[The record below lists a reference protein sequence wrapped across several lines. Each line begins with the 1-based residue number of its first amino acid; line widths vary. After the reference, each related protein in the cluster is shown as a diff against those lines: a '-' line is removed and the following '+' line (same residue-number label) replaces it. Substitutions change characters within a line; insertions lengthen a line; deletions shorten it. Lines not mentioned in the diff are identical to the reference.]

1 MRIWRKH
8 AISLGLLLAGSAA
21 LAQDT
26 LMLSD
31 AIALA
36 LANEHGI
43 LIARNEADVAEAF
56 ATPGNAGMLPRLDL
70 TGRAN
75 YNNQFTRLDFI
86 PGIPDV
92 EQNNVESTLLTGTLG
107 LTYTLFNG
115 RANALAFERARL
127 DADLADLGVRVRV
140 ESTLSQVIALYYA
153 LAGLHQDVA
162 ITTRLLEISQDRYR
176 RLEDRAALGGAGRLE
191 VLNALVDLRSD
202 SATFVLAQQRLQRT
216 AQDLDVLLGRRPGMP
231 IQVSRTIT
239 FADRLDQERLV
250 SEAMAR
256 NVLLLSSSA
265 SLRAAQVDERRA
277 KAFMWPR
284 LDMNA
289 GWTYTDQYFGVG
301 VVLQN
306 YNRGLNS
313 GLNLSLPVFDGGR
326 IRTQVEAARLRAEN
340 AQLAEEQA
348 RLSVERD
355 VRNAYVTWAAQR
367 QVQRIQEEAVGTAEL
382 NFERTSEL
390 FFAGQITGLQF
401 RQAQLDLANA
411 QRQSVVAGF
420 DTKVAEL
427 VLLQSSGGL
436 LEAVGVGRD
445 GMR

>member
-1 MRIWRKH
+1 
-8 AISLGLLLAGSAA
+8 LLAGSTA

-43 LIARNEADVAEAF
+43 RMARNEAAVADAF
-56 ATPGNAGMLPRLDL
+56 ATRGNASMLPRLDL
-70 TGRAN
+70 TGRAT
-75 YNNQFTRLDFI
+75 YNNQYTRLDFI

-107 LTYTLFNG
+107 LTYTLFHG
-115 RANALAFERARL
+115 RANALSFERAQL

-176 RLEDRAALGGAGRLE
+176 RLEDRAALGGSGRLE

-216 AQDLDVLLGRRPGMP
+216 AQDLDVLLGRKPGSP

-239 FADRLDQERLV
+239 FADRLDQELLV

-256 NVLLLSSSA
+256 NVMLLSTAA
-265 SLRAAQVDERRA
+265 SLRAAQVDEQRA

-326 IRTQVEAARLRAEN
+326 MRTQVEAARLLAEN

-367 QVQRIQEEAVGTAEL
+367 QVQRIQDEAVGTAEL
-382 NFERTSEL
+382 NFQRTSEL
-390 FFAGQITGLQF
+390 FFSGQITGLQF

-411 QRQSVVAGF
+411 ERQSVVAGF

-436 LEAVGVGRD
+436 LEAIGIGQD
-445 GMR
+445 GLR

>member
-1 MRIWRKH
+1 MRIWRKR
-8 AISLGLLLAGSAA
+8 AAEAA
-21 LAQDT
+21 LVLCAMPVAAQDT
-26 LMLSD
+26 LLLSD
-31 AIALA
+31 AIAMA

-43 LIARNEADVAEAF
+43 RIARNDAAVADAF
-56 ATPGNAGMLPRLDL
+56 ATAGNASMLPRLDL

-86 PGIPDV
+86 PGIADV

-115 RANALAFERARL
+115 RANALAFEGAKL

-176 RLEDRAALGGAGRLE
+176 RLEDRAALGGAGRLD

-216 AQDLDVLLGRRPGMP
+216 AQDLDVLLGRRPGAV
-231 IQVSRTIT
+231 IQVSRKLT

-256 NVLLLSSSA
+256 NVILLSTA
-265 SLRAAQVDERRA
+265 TNLRVAQVDAQRA

-289 GWTYTDQYFGVG
+289 GWTYTDQNFGVG

-313 GLNLSLPVFDGGR
+313 GLGLSLPVFDGGR

-340 AQLAEEQA
+340 AQLAEDQA

-367 QVQRIQEEAVGTAEL
+367 QVQRIQNEAVGTADL
-382 NFERTSEL
+382 NFQRTSEL

-411 QRQSVVAGF
+411 ERQSVVAGF

-436 LEAVGVGRD
+436 LDAVGVGRE
-445 GMR
+445 GLR

>member
-1 MRIWRKH
+1 
-8 AISLGLLLAGSAA
+8 
-21 LAQDT
+21 
-26 LMLSD
+26 
-31 AIALA
+31 
-36 LANEHGI
+36 
-43 LIARNEADVAEAF
+43 
-56 ATPGNAGMLPRLDL
+56 
-70 TGRAN
+70 
-75 YNNQFTRLDFI
+75 
-86 PGIPDV
+86 
-92 EQNNVESTLLTGTLG
+92 
-107 LTYTLFNG
+107 
-115 RANALAFERARL
+115 
-127 DADLADLGVRVRV
+127 VRVRV

-176 RLEDRAALGGAGRLE
+176 RLEDRAALGGAGRLD

-216 AQDLDVLLGRRPGMP
+216 AQDLDVLLGRRPGAV
-231 IQVSRTIT
+231 IQVSRKLT

-256 NVLLLSSSA
+256 NVILLSTA
-265 SLRAAQVDERRA
+265 TNLRVAQVDAQRA

-289 GWTYTDQYFGVG
+289 GWTYTDQNFGVG

-313 GLNLSLPVFDGGR
+313 GLSLSLPVFDGGR

-340 AQLAEEQA
+340 AQLAEDQA

-367 QVQRIQEEAVGTAEL
+367 QVQRIQNEAVGTADL
-382 NFERTSEL
+382 NFQRTSEL

-411 QRQSVVAGF
+411 ERQSVVAGF

-436 LEAVGVGRD
+436 LDAVGVGRE
-445 GMR
+445 GLR

>member
-1 MRIWRKH
+1 
-8 AISLGLLLAGSAA
+8 
-21 LAQDT
+21 
-26 LMLSD
+26 
-31 AIALA
+31 
-36 LANEHGI
+36 
-43 LIARNEADVAEAF
+43 
-56 ATPGNAGMLPRLDL
+56 
-70 TGRAN
+70 
-75 YNNQFTRLDFI
+75 
-86 PGIPDV
+86 
-92 EQNNVESTLLTGTLG
+92 
-107 LTYTLFNG
+107 
-115 RANALAFERARL
+115 
-127 DADLADLGVRVRV
+127 
-140 ESTLSQVIALYYA
+140 
-153 LAGLHQDVA
+153 
-162 ITTRLLEISQDRYR
+162 
-176 RLEDRAALGGAGRLE
+176 LEDRAALGGSGRLE

-216 AQDLDVLLGRRPGMP
+216 AQDLDVLLGRKPGSP

-239 FADRLDQERLV
+239 FADRLDQELLV

-256 NVLLLSSSA
+256 NVMLLSTSA
-265 SLRAAQVDERRA
+265 SLRAAQVDEQRS

-313 GLNLSLPVFDGGR
+313 GLNLILPVFDGGR
-326 IRTQVEAARLRAEN
+326 MRTQVEAARLRAEN

-367 QVQRIQEEAVGTAEL
+367 QVQRIQDEAVGTAEL
-382 NFERTSEL
+382 NFQRTSEL
-390 FFAGQITGLQF
+390 FFSGQITGLQF

-411 QRQSVVAGF
+411 ERQSVVAGF

-436 LEAVGVGRD
+436 LEAIGIGQD
-445 GMR
+445 GLR